1 MEQTYGRN
9 VTRRLLPTLLAV
21 LDLDG
26 QCAGKVL
33 FESEGLS
40 GYTPPGG
47 EARQGAA
54 RGAEGSAG
62 AAGERVSAAG
72 FCRDHSA
79 NSRGIGY
86 EKERAPT
93 LGEYSFKKTYLGLKA
108 SIAKGVS
115 G

>member
-40 GYTPPGG
+40 GYTAEADMIGG
-47 EARQGAA
+47 A
-54 RGAEGSAG
+54 
-62 AAGERVSAAG
+62 V
-72 FCRDHSA
+72 
-79 NSRGIGY
+79 
-86 EKERAPT
+86 
-93 LGEYSFKKTYLGLKA
+93 
-108 SIAKGVS
+108 
-115 G
+115 